1 MNIPVQ
7 ISGENEVAL
16 SVPPEFPDR
25 AEVELLL
32 RIGLF
37 SPDDE
42 LALRDVWRIL
52 EGQTDD
58 YLDIVLGMVAAHPVL
73 AAAFTALYG
82 KESAT
87 HSLNGAVAVRDS
99 FRRWLFETCF
109 FPYEPPWLKQLYLE
123 RALPDSLVQPS
134 PTLLPEFRHAVA
146 LAYPLIATARPF
158 LAAQGR
164 NHQDIERMQ
173 HALLKAILLQVTLL
187 SKLYVK
193 EGLW

>member
-16 SVPPEFPDR
+16 SVPPKFPDR

-42 LALRDVWRIL
+42 LALRDAWRIL

-58 YLDIVLGMVAAHPVL
+58 YLDVVLGMVAAHPVL
-73 AAAFTALYG
+73 AAAFTALCG
-82 KESAT
+82 EESAT
-87 HSLNGAVAVRDS
+87 HSLDGAAAVRDC

-109 FPYEPPWLKQLYLE
+109 FPHEPPWLKQLYLE
-123 RALPDSLVQPS
+123 RVLSDSLVQPS
-134 PTLLPEFRHAVA
+134 PTLLPVFRHTVA
-146 LAYPLIATARPF
+146 LAYPLVATARPL

-164 NHQDIERMQ
+164 DHQDIERME

>member
-7 ISGENEVAL
+7 ISGENKVAL

-42 LALRDVWRIL
+42 LALRDAWRIL
-52 EGQTDD
+52 EAQTDD
-58 YLDIVLGMVAAHPVL
+58 YLDVVLGMVAAYPVL
-73 AAAFTALYG
+73 AVAFTVLYG
-82 KESAT
+82 EETAT
-87 HSLNGAVAVRDS
+87 HSLDGAAAVRDC

-109 FPYEPPWLKQLYLE
+109 FPHEPPWLKQLYLE
-123 RALPDSLVQPS
+123 RAPLDSPVQPS
-134 PTLLPEFRHAVA
+134 PTLLPEFRHTVA
-146 LAYPLIATARPF
+146 LAYPLVATARPF